1 MGPITATPRVKAMR
15 LRRETWTQRLIRAA
29 SRGPLHLVLVVVAL
43 LWTFPSVGLLVSSFR
58 PKLNV
63 ATSGWWT
70 AFQLP
75 FEFTLENYAFVLF
88 RRGVGDSFVSSI
100 LITVPATFL
109 TILVAAFMAFAFAWM
124 RFPLRDFLFFLVI
137 ALLVVPLQMTLIPL
151 LNLLGFFKLNATYL
165 GIWLVHMGFGLPFAV
180 FLLRNFFAALPR
192 EMLEAS
198 QVDGASSRVVFF
210 RIVLP
215 LSTPALASLGI
226 FMFLWIWNDLLVALI
241 FLGGSP
247 RAGARGP
254 AADLRGQRPA
264 YAHDRQS
271 RIVARCGLGAVDGGG
286 IRLDDSSARR
296 LLRSPAL
303 LRARASD
310 RRAQGLA
317 RAWPPPLK
325 STTSDLPTSCRP
337 RRRSS
342 AWPPD
347 SDLPRALSGGAI
359 ICCSSMWSA
368 AGSSAGGNC
377 RRAPRS

>member
-1 MGPITATPRVKAMR
+1 VRPTNATQGLKAIRLQPDTWIQRV
-15 LRRETWTQRLIRAA
+15 IRAA
-29 SRGPLHLVLVVVAL
+29 SRGPLHLVLIAIAL

-109 TILVAAFMAFAFAWM
+109 TILVASFAAFAFAWM
-124 RFPLRDFLFFLVI
+124 SFRLRDFLFFFVI

-210 RIVLP
+210 KIVLP
-215 LSTPALASLGI
+215 LSTPALASLAI

-247 RAGARGP
+247 ELVPGILPPVSADRGP
-254 AADLRGQRPA
+254 LTLTIASLVSSRGADWELLTAAAFVSMLLPLVVFFALQRYFVRGLLTGGLRG
-264 YAHDRQS
+264 
-271 RIVARCGLGAVDGGG
+271 
-286 IRLDDSSARR
+286 
-296 LLRSPAL
+296 
-303 LRARASD
+303 
-310 RRAQGLA
+310 
-317 RAWPPPLK
+317 
-325 STTSDLPTSCRP
+325 
-337 RRRSS
+337 
-342 AWPPD
+342 
-347 SDLPRALSGGAI
+347 
-359 ICCSSMWSA
+359 
-368 AGSSAGGNC
+368 
-377 RRAPRS
+377 

>member
-1 MGPITATPRVKAMR
+1 MGEATVTPRVKALR
-15 LRRETWTQRLIRAA
+15 IRRETWIQRLIRAA
-29 SRGPLHLVLVVVAL
+29 SRGPLHLILIVITL
-43 LWTFPSVGLLVSSFR
+43 LWTFPSAGLLVSSFR
-58 PKLNV
+58 PKINV

-109 TILVAAFMAFAFAWM
+109 TILVAACMAFAFAWM
-124 RFPLRDFLFFLVI
+124 RFPLRDILFFLVI

-151 LNLLGFFKLNATYL
+151 LNLLGFFKLNATYI

-210 RIVLP
+210 KIVLP
-215 LSTPALASLGI
+215 LSTPALASLAI

-247 RAGARGP
+247 ELVPGVLPPISADRGP
-254 AADLRGQRPA
+254 LTLTIASLVSSRGADWELLTAAAFVSMILPLAVFFALQRYFVRGLLTGGLRG
-264 YAHDRQS
+264 
-271 RIVARCGLGAVDGGG
+271 
-286 IRLDDSSARR
+286 
-296 LLRSPAL
+296 
-303 LRARASD
+303 
-310 RRAQGLA
+310 
-317 RAWPPPLK
+317 
-325 STTSDLPTSCRP
+325 
-337 RRRSS
+337 
-342 AWPPD
+342 
-347 SDLPRALSGGAI
+347 
-359 ICCSSMWSA
+359 
-368 AGSSAGGNC
+368 
-377 RRAPRS
+377 